1 MRRLVI
7 NSTILLLAASV
18 PAIIGCLDLGSGTQ
32 TPTKFYVL
40 HSMQSSTE
48 EIRPIAKLP
57 DTSIGVGPVRL
68 PQYLDRP
75 QIVRRSSQNQL
86 ALAEFA
92 QWAEPIRVNFSRV
105 LAENLGILLDTK
117 QVFLFPWLKTTNI
130 DYQIILEI
138 TRFDGGQGNNA
149 QLRASWSIFEKDSK
163 EMLVNNYSSYSEP
176 IETNNTEALIAA
188 QGRTVKHLSREIA
201 RALWVLESKAK
212 SDQ

>member
-1 MRRLVI
+1 MRRLI
-7 NSTILLLAASV
+7 MRSTTILLAVSM
-18 PAIIGCLDLGSGTQ
+18 PIIVGCLGLGGGTR

-40 HSMQSSTE
+40 HSMQSSE
-48 EIRPIAKLP
+48 DEIQPIAKLP
-57 DTSIGVGPVRL
+57 DTSIGVGPIRL

-86 ALAEFA
+86 ELAEFA

-117 QVFLFPWLKTTNI
+117 KISLFPWLKTTQI

-149 QLRASWSIFEKDSK
+149 LLRASWSIFGIDSK
-163 EMLVNNYSSYSEP
+163 NMLVHHYSSYSEP
-176 IETNNTEALIAA
+176 AEANDTEALVAA
-188 QGRTVKHLSREIA
+188 QGQTVKHLSREIA
-201 RALWVLESKAK
+201 QALQALVNGES
-212 SDQ
+212 SSQ

>member
-1 MRRLVI
+1 MRRLI
-7 NSTILLLAASV
+7 MRSTILLLAVSMLI
-18 PAIIGCLDLGSGTQ
+18 IIGCLGLGGGTR

-40 HSMQSSTE
+40 HSMQSSE
-48 EIRPIAKLP
+48 DEVRPIAKLP

-75 QIVRRSSQNQL
+75 QIVRRSGQNQL
-86 ALAEFA
+86 ELAEFA

-117 QVFLFPWLKTTNI
+117 KISLFPWLKTTKI

-149 QLRASWSIFEKDSK
+149 LLRASWSIFGKDSK
-163 EMLVNNYSSYSEP
+163 ERLVHNYSSYSEP
-176 IETNNTEALIAA
+176 VEANDTEALVAA
-188 QGRTVKHLSREIA
+188 QGQTVKHLSRDIA
-201 RALWVLESKAK
+201 QALQALESKAK
-212 SDQ
+212 SNQ